1 MYYVI
6 SGSSYRGKIYYIDY
20 DNKGT
25 AVQTITLSGVTTSY
39 DLVGIFHD
47 GVNWYLLA
55 SNKTVYK
62 LDDSFNVLSSFTLN
76 ITVNAYT
83 TLKDLFKVGD
93 RLYTSCIDGLNGSQE
108 QLAAFDM
115 TGQLL
120 FSKAGGDAGF
130 AARISRVMY
139 NKDLNIF
146 IVTNNASSPD
156 KTVTN
161 TFDADLNPLPR
172 TYIDHLN
179 IYDGL
184 VFISG
189 KKPYTLT
196 RVQDQTVYEYHLGKR
211 PLIMNALAAPITKT
225 DQNTMKVTYT
235 FTHQLYWL

>member
-1 MYYVI
+1 MQVPGQD
-6 SGSSYRGKIYYIDY
+6 SKVYYIDY

-25 AVQTITLSGVTTSY
+25 SAQIITLSGVTTSY

-47 GVNWYLLA
+47 GTNWYLLA
-55 SNKTVYK
+55 SNKTVYR
-62 LDDSFNVLSSFTLN
+62 LDDSFNVLSSFTLS
-76 ITVNAYT
+76 ITVDTYT
-83 TLKDLFKVGD
+83 KLKDLFKIGD
-93 RLYTSCIDGLNGSQE
+93 GIYTSCIAGLNGSQE

-115 TGQLL
+115 TGQNI
-120 FSKAGGDAGF
+120 FTKRGGDSGF

-146 IVTNNASSPD
+146 IVTNDNSSPD

-161 TFDADLNPLPR
+161 TFDADFNAISR
-172 TYIDHLN
+172 TYVDHVST
-179 IYDGL
+179 YDGL

-196 RVQDQTVYEYHLGKR
+196 RAQDETMYEYHLGKR
-211 PLIMNALAAPITKT
+211 PLVMNALASPITKT
-225 DQNTMKVTYT
+225 SQNTMKVTYT